1 MLFKAD
7 QLRYAF
13 GKRQK
18 ARPVTKTAL
27 PLALTAALTLS
38 GCSAISESRLNPF
51 NWFGS
56 SVTSPVTASGE
67 LLPLIPAG
75 TRFGEVE
82 NRGLIDQVA
91 DLQIERVPSGAIVR
105 ATGVAN
111 TLGQYNAEL
120 VNEGITDGVLTLT
133 FRVAVPASAQSG
145 GTQRSREITVART
158 FSQNDLAGVRSIRVQ
173 AAQNIRTSSPPTTLK
188 RQATCTSW

>member
-1 MLFKAD
+1 M
-7 QLRYAF
+7 
-13 GKRQK
+13 
-18 ARPVTKTAL
+18 TKTAL

-38 GCSAISESRLNPF
+38 ACATISESRLNPF

-56 SVTSPVTASGE
+56 SVSAPVTASGE

-91 DLQIERVPSGAIVR
+91 SMQVERVPSGAIVR

-111 TLGQYNAEL
+111 TLGQFNAEL
-120 VNEGITDGVLTLT
+120 VNAGVVDGILTLS
-133 FRVAVPASAQSG
+133 FRVAVPAGAQSG
-145 GTQRSREITVART
+145 GIQRSREITVAKS
-158 FSQNDLAGVRSIRVQ
+158 FSLNDLAGVRSIRVQ
-173 AAQNIRTSSPPTTLK
+173 AAQNIRTSS
-188 RQATCTSW
+188 R